1 MGNSAD
7 KIRNIAL
14 IGHGGEGKTSLAEA
28 LLYNMKAIDRQG
40 KTTDGNTCM
49 DFDPEEIS
57 KKISISLAVAN
68 GTYNGV
74 KFNILDVP
82 GFFDFEGEMVQALA
96 VADVAVVVTSAGGSL
111 TVGTEKALDYCEE
124 HKIPAVIFVNGM
136 DKDNINYTATVAAIK
151 ERYGNKIVSMWTP
164 VLNGEKFAGYVN
176 VADQKAFDIDGKPID
191 MPAGLADAVA
201 EARMAVSEEAA
212 SQDED
217 LMMKFLEGEELTAEE
232 IESGVKCGIKTNSI
246 IPVFGGSATA
256 NKGIF
261 NFMDK
266 LISAVPGPADCFE
279 CKPEAPVVLRIF
291 KTIVDPFVG
300 RLNMFKVLSGTLKT
314 GMTLTNVT
322 KESDEKI
329 SAVYYLKGKKQETAD
344 NVVCGDIG
352 ALAKLNN
359 VTTGDTLREGG
370 GDVLPPI
377 QMPTP
382 VYSMAIYAAKK
393 GEEDKIFSGLNRLMD
408 EDISFTVTKNAET
421 GEMLLSGIGETQ
433 LNILCKKLKNKFGCE
448 AVLKEPRIAYR
459 ETVRKSA
466 EAEGKHKK
474 QSGGAGQFGQCSV
487 RFEPGAEDGVY
498 EFVDAVVG
506 GAVPKQFIPAVDK
519 GLREAIKEGVLAG
532 YPMVNLK
539 CTLFDGKY
547 HPVDSKEIAFVTAA
561 KLAYADGVA
570 KASPCILEPI
580 MKVEIVVPDNYMG
593 DIMGDMNKR
602 RGRILGT
609 DQVNGKTVVQA
620 EAPQGELCK
629 YATDLRSMTQGRGRF
644 SVTFERYEEVPP
656 QAQEKIIKEA
666 KEANKD

>member
-1 MGNSAD
+1 MGNVSD

-14 IGHGGEGKTSLAEA
+14 IGHGGEGKTTLAEA

-49 DFDPEEIS
+49 DFDPEEIA
-57 KKISISLAVAN
+57 KKISISLAAAN
-68 GTYNGV
+68 GNYKNV
-74 KFNILDVP
+74 KINILDVP

-111 TVGTEKALDYCEE
+111 TVGTEKALDYCIEN
-124 HKIPAVIFVNGM
+124 KIPACIFVNGM
-136 DKDNINYTATVAAIK
+136 DKENINYAATVAAIK
-151 ERYGNKIVSMWTP
+151 EKYGSKIVSLWSP

-176 VADQKAFDIDGKPID
+176 IVDEKAFDIDGKEIA
-191 MPAGLADAVA
+191 MPAGMNVADDKMVIA
-201 EARMAVSEEAA
+201 EEAA

-217 LMMKFLEGEELTAEE
+217 LMMKFLEGEELTGEE
-232 IESGVKCGIKTNSI
+232 IENGVKSGVKSCSI
-246 IPVFGGSATA
+246 IPVFGGSAFT

-266 LISAVPGPADCFE
+266 LISVIPGPADCYE
-279 CKPEAPVVLRIF
+279 CKPDAPVVLRVF

-300 RLNMFKVLSGTLKT
+300 RLNMFKVLAGTLKVGT
-314 GMTLTNVT
+314 VLKNVT
-322 KESDEKI
+322 KDSEEKI
-329 SAVYYLKGKKQETAD
+329 TAIYYLKGKKQESAD
-344 NVVCGDIG
+344 GVVCGDIG

-359 VTTGDTLREGG
+359 VTTGDTLRADGG
-370 GDVLPPI
+370 EALPVI
-377 QMPTP
+377 KMPTP

-393 GEEDKIFSGLNRLMD
+393 GDEDKIFSGLNKLMD

-459 ETVRKSA
+459 ETVKKRA

-570 KASPCILEPI
+570 KAGPVILEPI
-580 MKVEIVVPDNYMG
+580 MKVEIVVPENYMG

-602 RGRILGT
+602 RGRILNT
-609 DQVNGKTVVQA
+609 DHVNGKTVVQA
-620 EAPQGELCK
+620 EAPQGELAK

-644 SVTFERYEEVPP
+644 SVAFERYEEVPP
-656 QAQEKIIKEA
+656 QAQAKIIEEA
-666 KEANKD
+666 KAAKKD